1 MAEKEQRKNAEAMAE
16 AEARLKYHNEE
27 QRFIRTNRFGFTAT
41 ALLFVVCIIYLVM
54 YLLRGETDRQIMP
67 AVISIVIV
75 ALMLMINGGCYLKAP
90 TSRHYRMVMSVTTIV
105 VYFTI
110 GFLTSAEFIHWALA
124 GILAVCVPYYDM
136 KYTRRTALIYAA
148 VYLLNTLYRHFAGI
162 VVITDS
168 SSICEIF
175 VVLAVIMTVESACRL
190 GTMFNSHM
198 NGYMELQKNQE
209 KEMLDEMVDISK
221 AVKAETDKGTAS
233 VMELY
238 MAAETVQRSMAE
250 ISAATETTAENV
262 QEQNLMTQEIQSAI
276 EGTVKSSRAMV
287 DVAQESGNSIREN
300 VQTMKE
306 LKTQSEGIAET
317 NRQVGSSMKKL
328 QLKMQEVEEIAGI
341 IFSIS
346 SQTNLL
352 ALNASIESARAG
364 EAGRGFAVVAEQIR
378 QLAEQTRAS
387 TESISRLVKEL
398 NENASDVVN
407 TVDASM
413 DAAAK
418 QSEMILDA
426 ADSFD
431 KLGGNMS
438 SLLGGIREIDTKI
451 SGLYEANNQIVENIS
466 QLSATTEEITASAEQ
481 AKELSS
487 RNLKAAQE
495 AKDVLGTIQIKT
507 EGMEKYF

>member
-1 MAEKEQRKNAEAMAE
+1 MEEREQKKNAAAMAE
-16 AEARLKYHNEE
+16 ADVRFKYHNEE

-41 ALLFVVCIIYLVM
+41 AMLFVVCIIYLVM
-54 YLLRGETDRQIMP
+54 YLMRGEMDRQIMP
-67 AVISIVIV
+67 VISIVIV
-75 ALMLMINGGCYLKAP
+75 ALMLIINGGCYLRTP
-90 TSRHYRMVMSVTTIV
+90 TSRHYRTVMSVTTIV

-162 VVITDS
+162 VVIADS
-168 SSICEIF
+168 SSICEVF
-175 VVLAVIMTVESACRL
+175 VVLAVIMTVESACRI

-198 NGYMELQKNQE
+198 NGYMEMQKDQE
-209 KEMLDEMVDISK
+209 KKMLDDMIDLSK
-221 AVKAETDKGTAS
+221 AVKLETDKGNAS
-233 VMELY
+233 VAELY
-238 MAAETVQRSMAE
+238 TAVETVQCSMSE

-262 QEQNLMTQEIQSAI
+262 QEQNLMTREIQSAI
-276 EGTVKSSRAMV
+276 EGTVQSSRTMV
-287 DVAQESGNSIREN
+287 NVAQESNESIHEN
-300 VQTMKE
+300 IRMMNE
-306 LKTQSEGIAET
+306 LKVQSDSITET
-317 NRQVGSSMKKL
+317 NHQVGSSMKKL
-328 QLKMQEVEEIAGI
+328 QQKMQEVEEIAGI

-346 SQTNLL
+346 NQTNLL

-387 TESISRLVKEL
+387 TENISKLVKEL

-413 DAAAK
+413 DATAK
-418 QSEMILDA
+418 QSEMIRDA
-426 ADSFD
+426 VNSFGM
-431 KLGGNMS
+431 LGSNMS
-438 SLLGGIREIDTKI
+438 SLIGGIHEIDTKI
-451 SGLYEANNQIVENIS
+451 SGLYEANNKIVENIS
-466 QLSATTEEITASAEQ
+466 QLSAATEEITASAEQ

-487 RNLKAAQE
+487 RNLRAAQE